1 MVGPAK
7 TLRAAVCLGGIA
19 ALCTALHISG
29 AGGFEI
35 SREALRDKIRGGWAG
50 QVIGCTYGG
59 PTEFQYKGTFIP
71 DEQPLAWT
79 DAAIPDAFKKAPGLF
94 DDVYMEL
101 TFLAVLGKRGLN
113 ASAAELGR
121 AFAEAPF
128 PLWHANQAA
137 RWNILNGFLPP
148 RSGHWLNNPHA
159 DDIDFQIEADFAG
172 LVSPGMVNAASRL
185 CDRVGHIM
193 NSGDGWYGGV
203 YIAAMYALAF
213 TTDDVAAIVRDALRA
228 IPPES
233 DFARCLGDVI
243 RWQAE
248 APADWRETWF
258 KVLKTWGRD
267 VGCPEGVFSSFNID
281 AKVNAAWVAL
291 GLLYGNGDFER
302 TLSVSTRCGDDSDCN
317 PASAGGIL
325 GTVLGRSRIPAKW
338 VKGVEAVEGE
348 KFPYTSLSLVE
359 ACDLTLAIALESL
372 RREGGRVGAAEVEIP
387 SSPVQP
393 VRLEKNFEGLRPTEK
408 RRLELRLKS
417 ASSLEFSGTGFCVT
431 GQVNSGRV
439 PRAAVKVSLAVDGG
453 KPETIS
459 LSSDFLRR
467 RDPLFWRYGLR
478 PGPHRLELK
487 VLDSGAGAEV
497 VLRDLVVYGPN

>member
-1 MVGPAK
+1 MVVSFK
-7 TLRAAVCLGGIA
+7 TLHKTVCLGIA
-19 ALCTALHISG
+19 MLLIALPVSG
-29 AGGFEI
+29 AERLKI
-35 SREALRDKIRGGWAG
+35 SRDMLRDKIRGGWAG

-59 PTEFQYKGTFIP
+59 PTEFQYQGRFIP
-71 DEQPLAWT
+71 DEKPLAWT
-79 DAAIPDAFKKAPGLF
+79 ETAIPEAFKKSPGLY

-101 TFLAVLGKRGLN
+101 TFLDVLAKRGLD

-137 RWNILNGFLPP
+137 RWNILNGVLPP

-172 LVSPGMVNAASRL
+172 LISPGMVGAASRL

-193 NSGDGWYGGV
+193 NSGDGFYGGV

-213 TTDDVAAIVRDALRA
+213 TTDDVTAVVRDGLRA
-228 IPPES
+228 IPAQS

-243 RWQAE
+243 RWHAE
-248 APADWRETWF
+248 SPDDWHETWS
-258 KVLKTWGRD
+258 KVMKAWGQD

-281 AKVNAAWVAL
+281 AKINAAWVAM

-302 TLSVSTRCGDDSDCN
+302 TLSVSARCGDDSDCN

-348 KFPYTSLSLVE
+348 KFPYTSLSLVA
-359 ACDLTLAIALESL
+359 ACDLTFALALESI
-372 RREGGRVGAAEVEIP
+372 RRQGGRVEGGEVEIP
-387 SSPVQP
+387 RSAIRA
-393 VRLEKNFEGLRPTEK
+393 VRFERNFEGLRPTEK
-408 RRLELRLKS
+408 RRLDLKLGS
-417 ASSLEFSGTGFCVT
+417 ASGIEFSGTGFCIT
-431 GQVNSGRV
+431 GQVSGRRV
-439 PRAAVKVSLAVDGG
+439 RPAGVQVSLSIDGAQ
-453 KPETIS
+453 PETIS
-459 LSSDFLRR
+459 LPTDPLRR

-478 PGPHRLELK
+478 PGRHRLELK
-487 VLDSGAGAEV
+487 VVGGATGAEV
-497 VLRDLVVYGPN
+497 LLRDLVVYGTK